1 MFYVIGQSGKCD
13 GTPQPGNRTDSSI
26 CCIGCGLC
34 QWNCYA
40 SGGVVNEK
48 IQDNSSYIIC
58 DRYCIY
64 DHGTDRFK
72 QQSEA

>member
-1 MFYVIGQSGKCD
+1 MK
-13 GTPQPGNRTDSSI
+13 
-26 CCIGCGLC
+26 
-34 QWNCYA
+34 
-40 SGGVVNEK
+40 K